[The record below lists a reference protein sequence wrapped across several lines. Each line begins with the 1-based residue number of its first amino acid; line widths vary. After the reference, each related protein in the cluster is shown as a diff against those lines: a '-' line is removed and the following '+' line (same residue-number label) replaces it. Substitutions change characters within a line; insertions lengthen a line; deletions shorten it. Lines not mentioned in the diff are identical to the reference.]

1 MNIRATWPLSESHE
15 EPQPGEPQ
23 PGEPQPGSYGE
34 SHEWAFKGVTQRFRS
49 SPSPELSNDL
59 PAVLQ
64 RVAGK
69 IAPLWPLRDYIAV
82 NPYQGFVDQDWLVA
96 RQRLLS
102 HSECEI
108 LMPLTHYREVWAKG
122 LISKSDI
129 LSAMDELLRDG
140 VSGTAD
146 LDCDEIVAELV
157 RTPSPTPQTAVPRHR
172 PRFEPLS
179 AIVDR
184 YGRGGWTQAVNEEI
198 AKHCAAHYDEG
209 QAAWASPWQNLTLYQ
224 AWRSSAAHDLRMEI
238 LGIRGFRRF
247 VRDLPNTA
255 EATIDHLLKRLRVP
269 VEFRESL
276 LLAEAYSVL
285 GWSAWTRYRDRRTVG
300 WHEDGN
306 DFTDLLAIR
315 LAYDVAISE
324 HHELAVTWSIG
335 TPGDNNATA
344 TKLTA
349 GSREVAI
356 RNCLLRAS
364 EIAYRRHLLSRLLI
378 GPQGRAGGR
387 SVAEPSASRKLAQ
400 VVFCIDV
407 RSERLRR
414 ALESFADDV
423 DTSGFAGF
431 FGMPIEYVKWG
442 DAHARVQ
449 VPALLEPKFRVQE
462 SPSAAAAPANEELAT
477 LLTQIRVRKAVKNAW
492 QAIQYSAVGGFGFV
506 ETMGWQYGWRL
517 LHRTLPTW
525 VTTSLSELF
534 GNDASDRHA
543 AAPTLDGLTDQGV
556 DLESLAD
563 LAHSMLRNL
572 ALTHR
577 FPRLVVFCAH
587 GSDSANNPL
596 KGGLDCGACCGH
608 KGDPNARFAALVL
621 NQAAVRSLLA
631 DRGVVIPDD
640 VLFVAAMHN
649 TTTDAVALLDP
660 NQLPASHAADLG
672 RLQDQLN
679 KAAVIARAERLPS
692 LPVRHPRD
700 GNPGDDWSEV
710 RPEWGLAGNA
720 AMLIAPRAKTRGV
733 DLDGRVFLHCYNQE
747 TDPAGDML
755 RGILL
760 APMVVAH
767 WINMQYY
774 ASVVDS
780 ERFGSGSKTVHNVV
794 GQFGVLSGKMGDLRI
809 GLPMQSVHDG
819 SRWRHEPLRLQVV
832 IAASRQTIDRIVRSE
847 PLLRDLVSNGWIYL
861 IAWEAGRCF
870 RYTRSLGWLPIHVEM
885 LTECPTRTAP
895 PTGATTKAGSPKPQR
910 GH

>member
-1 MNIRATWPLSESHE
+1 MNIHPNWPLSDPHE
-15 EPQPGEPQ
+15 EPQPRES
-23 PGEPQPGSYGE
+23 QPGSYGE
-34 SHEWAFKGVTQRFRS
+34 SHEWTFKGVTQQFRS
-49 SPSPELSNDL
+49 RPLPELSNDL
-59 PAVLQ
+59 AAVLQ
-64 RVAGK
+64 RVASK

-108 LMPLTHYREVWAKG
+108 LMPLAHYREVWAKG

-140 VSGTAD
+140 VSEAAD

-157 RTPSPTPQTAVPRHR
+157 RPPSPTPQTAVPRHR

-179 AIVDR
+179 AIFDR
-184 YGRGGWTQAVNEEI
+184 YVRGGWTQAVNEEI

-209 QAAWASPWQNLTLYQ
+209 QAAWASPWRNLTPYQ

-238 LGIRGFRRF
+238 LGIRRFRRF
-247 VRDLPNTA
+247 VRNLSDTA
-255 EATIDHLLKRLRVP
+255 EATIEHLLDRLRVP
-269 VEFRESL
+269 GEYRESL

-285 GWSAWTRYRDRRTVG
+285 GWSAWARYRDRRAG
-300 WHEDGN
+300 GRRDDGN

-315 LAYDVAISE
+315 LAYDAAIAE
-324 HHELAVTWSIG
+324 HHELAVTWSTG
-335 TPGDNNATA
+335 TSRDVDATA
-344 TKLTA
+344 TTLTA
-349 GSREVAI
+349 GIREVAI

-364 EIAYRRHLLSRLLI
+364 EIAYRRHLLSRLLS
-378 GPQGRAGGR
+378 GPQGREGGR
-387 SVAEPSASRKLAQ
+387 SVAESSAPRKLAQ

-407 RSERLRR
+407 RSERIRR

-431 FGMPIEYVKWG
+431 FGMPIEYVNWG
-442 DAHARVQ
+442 DAHARAQ

-462 SPSAAAAPANEELAT
+462 SPSAATAPANEELAT
-477 LLTQIRVRKAVKNAW
+477 LLPQIRIRKAVKNAW
-492 QAIQYSAVGGFGFV
+492 QAIQHSAVGGFGFV
-506 ETMGWQYGWRL
+506 ETMGWQDGWRL
-517 LHRTLPTW
+517 LQRTLPTR
-525 VTTSLSELF
+525 VTASLPGLF
-534 GNDASDRHA
+534 SNTASDRHA
-543 AAPTLDGLTDQGV
+543 AAPTLDGLADQGV

-572 ALTHR
+572 GLTHQ
-577 FPRLVVFCAH
+577 FPRLVVFCGH

-596 KGGLDCGACCGH
+596 KGGLDCGASCGH
-608 KGDPNARFAALVL
+608 KSDPNARFAALVL
-621 NQAAVRSLLA
+621 NQPAVRSLLA
-631 DRGVVIPDD
+631 ERGVVIPDD
-640 VLFVAAMHN
+640 VLFVATMHN
-649 TTTDAVALLDP
+649 TTTDAVALLEP
-660 NQLPASHAADLG
+660 NQLPESHAADLR

-679 KAAVIARAERLPS
+679 RAAAIARAERLPS

-733 DLDGRVFLHCYNQE
+733 DLDGRVFLHCYDQE
-747 TDPAGDML
+747 TDPEGDVL

-780 ERFGSGSKTVHNVV
+780 ERFGSGTKTIHNVV
-794 GQFGVLSGKMGDLRI
+794 GQFGILSGKMGNLRT

-832 IAASRQTIDRIVRSE
+832 IAASRQTIDRIVRNE
-847 PLLRDLVSNGWIYL
+847 PVLRDLVSNGWIYL
-861 IAWEAGRCF
+861 IAWEGNRCF

-885 LTECPTRTAP
+885 QAQCPTRTTAE
-895 PTGATTKAGSPKPQR
+895 TGATTKAGSPKPQR